1 MHVELQASLGRF
13 RFFKKLLALI
23 HCCWTEE
30 PLSNMYRTFLMS
42 ERSSLNFGW
51 FRISGFGAQQS
62 LHVGCSQQRQ
72 ARAKFKSRSNSTSL
86 LWAHVSY
93 SFSCSSVTNSLMCL
107 TEHQLILCLM
117 RRGEFLYFPI
127 IILQYSKHLS
137 FSCPSV
143 QSSSSMNKMPSLS
156 LDKTQNMKLKLAF
169 VPSVKKDKRS

>member
-1 MHVELQASLGRF
+1 
-13 RFFKKLLALI
+13 
-23 HCCWTEE
+23 
-30 PLSNMYRTFLMS
+30 MYRTFLMS

-93 SFSCSSVTNSLMCL
+93 PFSCSTVTNSLMCL

-143 QSSSSMNKMPSLS
+143 LFEHEQNAESLS
-156 LDKTQNMKLKLAF
+156 RQNSKYEIYWSLPLSPAWRKTREANGYKTCI
-169 VPSVKKDKRS
+169 KKWWSRRW

>member
-1 MHVELQASLGRF
+1 
-13 RFFKKLLALI
+13 
-23 HCCWTEE
+23 
-30 PLSNMYRTFLMS
+30 MYRTFLMS

-93 SFSCSSVTNSLMCL
+93 PFSCSTVTNSLMCL

-143 QSSSSMNKMPSLS
+143 LFRAWTKCRVSLQ
-156 LDKTQNMKLKLAF
+156 TKLKIWNWSLPLSPAWRKTREANGYKTCI
-169 VPSVKKDKRS
+169 KKWWSRRW